1 MPITQ
6 YTLEELAEADRLA
19 QLLLGEEHVIPL
31 HAIKRVLGDK
41 FDGSL
46 ESAFALKP
54 DNLRLVLV
62 DLPHDEGF
70 LVGASDHLANPA
82 ALQYVFAS
90 PVQAVLFVLL
100 SYHYRDA
107 LHLLSTGAA
116 GNA

>member
-46 ESAFALKP
+46 ESAFAW
-54 DNLRLVLV
+54 
-62 DLPHDEGF
+62 
-70 LVGASDHLANPA
+70 S
-82 ALQYVFAS
+82 
-90 PVQAVLFVLL
+90 
-100 SYHYRDA
+100 
-107 LHLLSTGAA
+107 
-116 GNA
+116 